1 MNNEI
6 NQLIELKNRLNKK
19 FENINANVFVDDYNM
34 VILKFIHN
42 TN

>member
-19 FENINANVFVDDYNM
+19 FENINANVLVDDYTYGDFK
-34 VILKFIHN
+34 VYS
-42 TN
+42 